1 VGIRNAVTPGVE
13 RIEPGDEMHV
23 EVVAAGVAA
32 NELGDDGD
40 EGGEQDDGEA
50 E

>member
-1 VGIRNAVTPGVE
+1 
-13 RIEPGDEMHV
+13 MHI
-23 EVVAAGVAA
+23 EVVTTGVAA

-40 EGGEQDDGEA
+40 ECGEEDDGEA

>member
-1 VGIRNAVTPGVE
+1 MN
-13 RIEPGDEMHV
+13 V

-32 NELGDDGD
+32 NELGNDGD
-40 EGGEQDDGEA
+40 ECGEQDDGEA